1 MLFEY
6 ACHEGNGRNLSLMT
20 GTAVEAGRVHPIP

>member
-20 GTAVEAGRVHPIP
+20 GADLDDIRVNPIP